1 MPDVTWNGLSYSRPI
16 FWWTKLALLR
26 VALALRKVNFV
37 NRNIQALNKPT
48 LPCCELCIQFC
59 FNASA
64 WAPGTSQSLV
74 NSSCALPPP
83 PPGYCRAFA
92 GPVRPEGGAFAKFA
106 LPGAGHLPTP
116 RFWHARGFLS
126 EWLHRGFYLKSR
138 QIGLICSYSRLS
150 LNGHL
155 ELVPAFLYSFHLTL
169 YKEHLVPVPK
179 VSVLE
184 RVDCICQGCEKNEK
198 VCKGMFSILCMYFFI
213 AYQARIT

>member
-1 MPDVTWNGLSYSRPI
+1 MPDITWNGLSYSRPI

-64 WAPGTSQSLV
+64 WAPGISQSIV
-74 NSSCALPPP
+74 NSSCVFP
-83 PPGYCRAFA
+83 PPGHLPALSD
-92 GPVRPEGGAFAKFA
+92 PEV
-106 LPGAGHLPTP
+106 GHLQNLRCRGPGICQP
-116 RFWHARGFLS
+116 RDLTRTRFPIKI
-126 EWLHRGFYLKSR
+126 WLHRGFNLKSK

-155 ELVPAFLYSFHLTL
+155 YKTDTSVKRTLRVGPCLSLLLSFDSL
-169 YKEHLVPVPK
+169 
-179 VSVLE
+179 
-184 RVDCICQGCEKNEK
+184 
-198 VCKGMFSILCMYFFI
+198 
-213 AYQARIT
+213 

>member
-1 MPDVTWNGLSYSRPI
+1 MLMPDVTWNGLSYSRPI

-92 GPVRPEGGAFAKFA
+92 GPVRPEGEAFAKFA

-126 EWLHRGFYLKSR
+126 EYDYTEDF
-138 QIGLICSYSRLS
+138 IGKASRLGSFVGTVDS
-150 LNGHL
+150 LLTDTSVKRTLRVGPCL
-155 ELVPAFLYSFHLTL
+155 SLLLSFDSL
-169 YKEHLVPVPK
+169 
-179 VSVLE
+179 
-184 RVDCICQGCEKNEK
+184 
-198 VCKGMFSILCMYFFI
+198 
-213 AYQARIT
+213 

>member
-1 MPDVTWNGLSYSRPI
+1 MLMPDVTWNGLSYSRPI

-83 PPGYCRAFA
+83 PG
-92 GPVRPEGGAFAKFA
+92 
-106 LPGAGHLPTP
+106 LPQGIYPPCQTRRWGIYKICA
-116 RFWHARGFLS
+116 ARGP
-126 EWLHRGFYLKSR
+126 G
-138 QIGLICSYSRLS
+138 
-150 LNGHL
+150 
-155 ELVPAFLYSFHLTL
+155 
-169 YKEHLVPVPK
+169 
-179 VSVLE
+179 
-184 RVDCICQGCEKNEK
+184 ICQPRDFDTHAVSYQNMTTQRILLEK
-198 VCKGMFSILCMYFFI
+198 
-213 AYQARIT
+213 QADWAHL

>member
-1 MPDVTWNGLSYSRPI
+1 MLMPDVTWNGLSYSRPI

-83 PPGYCRAFA
+83 RAT
-92 GPVRPEGGAFAKFA
+92 
-106 LPGAGHLPTP
+106 AGHLPALSDPKVRHLQNLRCRGPGICQP
-116 RFWHARGFLS
+116 RDFDTHAV
-126 EWLHRGFYLKSR
+126 
-138 QIGLICSYSRLS
+138 SYQNDYTEDFTWKASRLGSFVATVDS
-150 LNGHL
+150 L
-155 ELVPAFLYSFHLTL
+155 LT
-169 YKEHLVPVPK
+169 
-179 VSVLE
+179 
-184 RVDCICQGCEKNEK
+184 D
-198 VCKGMFSILCMYFFI
+198 
-213 AYQARIT
+213 T